1 MFHYRK
7 GNTLHKELICSMD
20 LMIPLQKTS
29 SIPIYEQL
37 YNGIKTAILK
47 GQLHKQTK
55 LPSKRQLAEFLS
67 ISQTTVELAYGQL
80 LAEGY
85 IRSEARVGYFVEDI
99 LELPYI
105 EQTTSSFE
113 LSDSMHN
120 EIRYNFSPSL
130 IDEQSF
136 PFSTWRKY
144 AKLAID
150 ELHSHLL
157 QTGHRQGEHALRVE
171 IAHYLYHSRGIEC
184 QPEQIVVGSGTE
196 HLLPMIL
203 RLFDEPTKLAIEN
216 PGYSAIPFSQLN
228 DQHAFIPVDEDGL
241 RVKELEKSD
250 ANIVYVTPSH
260 QFPTGAILSA
270 SRRALLLKWAT
281 ERSNRYIIE
290 DDYDSEFRYVGK
302 PIAALQSLDQNNKVI
317 YLSTFTKSFMPSLR
331 VAYFVLPKTLLKTYK
346 ERLSHYSSTVPR
358 IDQHILASFMRDGHF
373 SKHLNKMRKIYRKKH
388 DKVIQIFSTY
398 YPDVKI
404 TGEEAGMHLLIHIP
418 SEIPEQE
425 LVNRATKQG
434 IIISSISTYLFEEFE
449 RKQATFLVG
458 FGGIPYDEIEDAIH
472 ALMTAFKVQAESG
485 TV

>member
-1 MFHYRK
+1 
-7 GNTLHKELICSMD
+7 MD
-20 LMIPLQKTS
+20 LMIPLQKMS

-37 YNGIKTAILK
+37 YDGIKKAILK
-47 GQLHKQTK
+47 GQLHKHTK

-105 EQTTSSFE
+105 EQAAPTLE
-113 LSDSMHN
+113 PSDSVRN
-120 EIRYNFSPSL
+120 DIRYNFSPSL

-150 ELHSHLL
+150 EFNSHLL
-157 QTGHRQGEHALRVE
+157 QTGHRQGEYALRLE
-171 IAHYLYHSRGIEC
+171 IANYLYHSRGIEC
-184 QPEQIVVGSGTE
+184 QPEQIVIGSGTE

-203 RLFDEPTKLAIEN
+203 RLFDEPTKIAFEN

-228 DQHAFIPVDEDGL
+228 DQHVFIPVDDDGL
-241 RVKELEKSD
+241 RVMDLEKSD

-270 SRRALLLKWAT
+270 SRRAQLLKWAIGQ
-281 ERSNRYIIE
+281 NDRYIIE

-302 PIAALQSLDQNNKVI
+302 PIAALQSLDQNSKVI

-331 VAYFVLPKTLLKTYK
+331 VAYFVLPKTLLQTYK

-358 IDQHILASFMRDGHF
+358 LDQHILASFMRDGYF

-388 DKVIQIFSTY
+388 DKVIQTFSTF
-398 YPDVKI
+398 YPKVTI
-404 TGEEAGMHLLIHIP
+404 TGEEAGMHLLIHVP
-418 SEIPEQE
+418 SDIPEQE
-425 LVNRATKQG
+425 LVNHAKKQG
-434 IIISSISTYLFEEFE
+434 ILITSLTTYLFEPLE
-449 RKQATFLVG
+449 REQATFLVG
-458 FGGIPYDEIEDAIH
+458 FGGIPFEQLEEAIH
-472 ALMTAFKVQAESG
+472 ALMTAFKVPAVSD